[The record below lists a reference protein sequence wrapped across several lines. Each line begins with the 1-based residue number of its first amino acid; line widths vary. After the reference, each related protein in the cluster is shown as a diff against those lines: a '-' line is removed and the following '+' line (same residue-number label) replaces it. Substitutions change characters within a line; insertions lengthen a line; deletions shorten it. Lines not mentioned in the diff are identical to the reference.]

1 MQSSN
6 LGNQNDT
13 NFHLFF
19 LIMYQRVNK
28 NSYFFDGKVIRLI
41 LYKNQNRL
49 VKNIILPQKHKIYI
63 KKYIYNDLT

>member
-1 MQSSN
+1 
-6 LGNQNDT
+6 
-13 NFHLFF
+13 
-19 LIMYQRVNK
+19 MYQRVNK